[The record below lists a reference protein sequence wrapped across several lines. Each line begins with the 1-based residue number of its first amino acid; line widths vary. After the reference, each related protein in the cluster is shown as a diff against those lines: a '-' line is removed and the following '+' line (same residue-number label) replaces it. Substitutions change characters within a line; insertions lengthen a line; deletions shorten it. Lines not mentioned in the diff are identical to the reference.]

1 MPEPSMGSQES
12 STLSPFEDNYLSRN
26 VLDDEDGYEEDAV
39 PELPSPVINPPTQA
53 SPSATIVAPKSRPSV
68 RHKPD
73 LLRREKPRFILA
85 LDFGTTFT
93 GIAFASTNA
102 SRGHLPEITVLQN
115 WTKSMSNKDKVQ
127 DWTKSMSNKDKVQ
140 DWTKSMSNKDK
151 VPSVISYSPP
161 EHDEVQWGSDI
172 SKDAITMV
180 NQKLELELQDTVM
193 DELDMTLY
201 VLRGTKFLSFDNICE
216 AGPKPAFSPKTTGEV
231 ITDYLAKIF
240 QCAKEAINS
249 QQIERTKTPID
260 LVVTTPVCWSYKAHN
275 AMFRA
280 VKEAGFSTKFL
291 PTLQDT
297 ILVSEP
303 EAAAYFAALAVKDQ
317 GDDFLQQGQTFVLC
331 DAGGGTVDTVSY
343 QVKSVTPF
351 LELERMT
358 APSGRKCGSA
368 LIDLGFKTWLRDII
382 GPSSYAELDPVNA
395 YQHRINPH
403 TAETGEM
410 RELIRRFIVRKIAFS
425 NNDEKSIKIDL
436 PAPLNTLTIA
446 GRIEQ
451 GGLTLTW
458 FAPRM
463 TDMDVGYANLA

>member
-1 MPEPSMGSQES
+1 MLEPSMGSQES

-26 VLDDEDGYEEDAV
+26 LLEDEDGYEEDAV

-53 SPSATIVAPKSRPSV
+53 SPLATVVAPRSRPSV

-102 SRGHLPEITVLQN
+102 SRGHLPEISVLR
-115 WTKSMSNKDKVQ
+115 
-127 DWTKSMSNKDKVQ
+127 DWTE
-140 DWTKSMSNKDK
+140 SMSNKDK

-161 EHDEVQWGSDI
+161 EHEELQWGSDI
-172 SKDAITMV
+172 SRDAITMV

-201 VLRGTKFLSFDNICE
+201 VLRGTKFLSFDNIRE
-216 AGPKPAFSPKTTGEV
+216 AGPKPAFSPKTTDEV
-231 ITDYLAKIF
+231 ITDYLKKVF
-240 QCAKEAINS
+240 RCAKEAINS
-249 QQIERTKTPID
+249 PQIERTKTPID
-260 LVVTTPVCWSYKAHN
+260 LVVTTPVCWSYRAHN

-280 VKEAGFSTKFL
+280 VKEAGFSPQFL

-303 EAAAYFAALAVKDQ
+303 EAAAYFAALAARDQ

-343 QVKSVTPF
+343 QVKSVAPF

-403 TAETGEM
+403 TAETGGM

-425 NNDEKSIKIDL
+425 NNDQKSIKIDL
-436 PAPLNTLTIA
+436 PAPLKTLTIP

-458 FAPRM
+458 FASD
-463 TDMDVGYANLA
+463 TTNGDGG